1 MILFIPP
8 SVIYC
13 LLSANYNPSIQT
25 LDDLKLFLF
34 ADLLSNEYY
43 HLLTPS
49 QACVVLFA
57 CTQPFLFPS
66 LCQSKV
72 CYVKAA
78 LPWTLELLSTHFH
91 YVSSSEN
98 GQNVRALKSL
108 ILNIYSQ
115 QCAPVINEEEEV
127 GLLLNEI

>member
-1 MILFIPP
+1 MHYLR
-8 SVIYC
+8 
-13 LLSANYNPSIQT
+13 
-25 LDDLKLFLF
+25 
-34 ADLLSNEYY
+34 
-43 HLLTPS
+43 TPS
-49 QACVVLFA
+49 QSICVVLFA
-57 CTQPFLFPS
+57 PVLSICFCLFPC
-66 LCQSKV
+66 LCQSEV

-98 GQNVRALKSL
+98 GQDVRALKSI

-127 GLLLNEI
+127 SGCFIIILNRKKTIVSNKCNKLLTIRGKNHILRYAY